1 MTAPP
6 SAGAEPR
13 IAHGPLRPVELATAA
28 VLGGVTVGLVTI
40 GSVVPYAAA
49 LNLVAAVPMGL
60 LAQRYRLRAILGAT
74 VAATL
79 VSFVAAGLV
88 PAATVVS
95 SATIGGIIGTVK
107 RRRRGLI
114 TVLFLSSLAGL
125 IWAAFSV
132 GMLYLFAASR
142 RLVFDNVRNIA
153 QGIDHMLSRQP
164 QLESLGNGVVSV
176 TDSVLSWWWLYIGG
190 GVFLGV
196 VMTAAF
202 SWFVLGSV
210 LDRLE
215 WLPGRDRLDA
225 PADTRAVA
233 PVPVRLRGVSF
244 RYPGARADA
253 LSDIDLSVEI
263 GEFVAVV
270 GHNGSGKS
278 TLTRLLAGLPPT
290 GGTVERPGSAGLG
303 VIGGTALVLQRPESQ
318 TLGVLVADDVVWG
331 LPAEAARAV
340 DVEALLCE
348 VGLSGLGGAETAT
361 LSGGQQQRL
370 AVAAALARD
379 PALLVADEATS
390 MIDPD
395 GRRELVALLAGL
407 PARHRMAVVLV
418 THHEADAAAAERVI
432 HLSGGRQVD
441 HLPAW
446 PRPVRNLRRSPI
458 GEPLLELRDVR
469 HTYNRGTPWTATAL
483 RGVNLTVHRGE
494 TLLVVGGNGSGKSTL
509 AWIMAGLV
517 VPTTGSCRLC
527 DYTGSRP
534 VHKRI
539 GAVELA
545 FQHSR
550 LQLQRQTV
558 GAEIEDWGGHGTG
571 SGAVGRALDAVGLD
585 RAMASRSIEELSGG
599 QAKRVVLAAIVASRP
614 QVVVL
619 DEPLAGLDP
628 EGRAEVVE
636 LLARLRDSGLTLI
649 VISHDVADMES
660 VCDRTVHLQSGL
672 ILESLPA
679 VATAADSS
687 ADATGAPAVAP
698 PGPAEPVLGP
708 PADGDGRGETGIAG
722 PRSEPMQPGTNGT
735 TDGGRPETDRAR
747 GTQRRSRG
755 RHGDALGGAR

>member
-95 SATIGGIIGTVK
+95 AATIGGIIGTVK
-107 RRRRGLI
+107 RRRLGLI

-132 GMLYLFAASR
+132 GMLFLFAASR

-153 QGIDHMLSRQP
+153 QGIDHMLSRQQ

-176 TDSVLSWWWLYIGG
+176 TDGVLAWWWLYIGG

-196 VMTAAF
+196 VFTAVF

-215 WLPGRDRLDA
+215 WLPGRDRLEA

-253 LSDIDLSVEI
+253 LTEIDLSVEI

-290 GGTVERPGSAGLG
+290 AGTVERPGSAGLG

-331 LPAEAARAV
+331 LPPEAARAV

-418 THHEADAAAAERVI
+418 THHEADAAAADRVI
-432 HLSGGRQVD
+432 HLSGGRQVE
-441 HLPAW
+441 HLPVW
-446 PRPVRNLRRSPI
+446 PRPARNLRRCPI

-469 HTYNRGTPWTATAL
+469 HTYNRGTPWAATAL

-628 EGRAEVVE
+628 QGRAEVVE

-679 VATAADSS
+679 VAATADSPS
-687 ADATGAPAVAP
+687 DTAGAPAAS
-698 PGPAEPVLGP
+698 PGPAEPVVGT
-708 PADGDGRGETGIAG
+708 PADGDGRGEAGIAG
-722 PRSEPMQPGTNGT
+722 TRSEPVQAG
-735 TDGGRPETDRAR
+735 TDGARPEPDPTRLR
-747 GTQRRSRG
+747 KRHSRG

>member
-6 SAGAEPR
+6 PPGAEPR
-13 IAHGPLRPVELATAA
+13 IADGPLRPIELATAA
-28 VLGGVTVGLVTI
+28 VLGGVTVGLVTL

-60 LAQRYRLRAILGAT
+60 LSQRYRLRALVGAT

-79 VSFVAAGLV
+79 VSFVAGGIV

-95 SATIGGIIGTVK
+95 AATIGGIVGTV
-107 RRRRGLI
+107 RRRRGGLI
-114 TVLFLSSLAGL
+114 TVLFVSTLAGL
-125 IWAAFSV
+125 CWAGFSV
-132 GMLYLFAASR
+132 GMLLLFSASR
-142 RLVFDNVRNIA
+142 RLVFDNVHNIA
-153 QGIDHMLSRQP
+153 QGIDHLLSRQAR
-164 QLESLGNGVVSV
+164 LESAGDAVVSV
-176 TDSVLSWWWLYIGG
+176 VDAVLDWWWLYIGT
-190 GVFLGV
+190 GVLAGV
-196 VMTAAF
+196 VMTAVF

-225 PADTRAVA
+225 PADGRAVA
-233 PVPVRLRGVSF
+233 PLPVRLHGVCF
-244 RYPGARADA
+244 RYPGARSDA
-253 LSDIDLSVEI
+253 LTDIDLTVNL

-278 TLTRLLAGLPPT
+278 TLTRLLAGRPPT
-290 GGTVERPGSAGLG
+290 SGTVDRPGSAGLG
-303 VIGGTALVLQRPESQ
+303 LLGGTALVLQRPESQ

-331 LPAEAARAV
+331 LPPEAAHAV
-340 DVEALLCE
+340 DIEALLCE
-348 VGLSGLGGAETAT
+348 VGLSGLGEAETAT

-370 AVAAALARD
+370 AVAAALARN

-395 GRRELVALLAGL
+395 GRRELVTLLVGL
-407 PARHRMAVVLV
+407 PARHNMGVVLV
-418 THHEADAAAAERVI
+418 THHEADAAAADRVI

-441 HLPAW
+441 HLPNWA
-446 PRPVRNLRRSPI
+446 RPVRNLRHGPV

-469 HTYNRGTPWTATAL
+469 HTYNRSTPWAAKAL
-483 RGVNLTVHRGE
+483 HGVDLTVHRGE

-517 VPTTGSCRLC
+517 VPTSGSCMLR
-527 DYTGSRP
+527 DHTGSRP

-585 RAMASRSIEELSGG
+585 RTMTSRSIEELSGG

-614 QVVVL
+614 QLVVL

-628 EGRAEVVE
+628 QGRAEVVE
-636 LLARLRDSGLTLI
+636 LLARLRDSGQTLI

-660 VCDRTVHLQSGL
+660 VCDRTVHLQSGH
-672 ILESLPA
+672 ILETMP
-679 VATAADSS
+679 ATAAHSFEPDRAPGTAESAPPEPPDEPADHRPGRFRHRRHHRPGD
-687 ADATGAPAVAP
+687 ADA
-698 PGPAEPVLGP
+698 
-708 PADGDGRGETGIAG
+708 I
-722 PRSEPMQPGTNGT
+722 
-735 TDGGRPETDRAR
+735 
-747 GTQRRSRG
+747 
-755 RHGDALGGAR
+755 GGAR